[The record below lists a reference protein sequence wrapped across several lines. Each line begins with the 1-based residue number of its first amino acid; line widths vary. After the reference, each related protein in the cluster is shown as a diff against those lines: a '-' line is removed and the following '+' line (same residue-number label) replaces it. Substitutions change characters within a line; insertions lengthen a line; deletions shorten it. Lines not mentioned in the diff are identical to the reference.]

1 MAVIHT
7 TEEFDAWFNALRD
20 QQAKARIAVRVSRLS
35 QGNPGQ
41 HRNLENGV
49 AEMKIDHGPGYRVY
63 FVTRAGV
70 TYILLCGGDKA
81 SQKRDVATA
90 YALAEQL

>member
-7 TEEFDAWFNALRD
+7 TEDFDDWFQGLRD
-20 QQAKARIAVRVSRLS
+20 RGARVRIQVRIDRLAE
-35 QGNPGQ
+35 GNPGQ

-49 AEMKIDHGPGYRVY
+49 AEMKIDYGPGYRVY

-70 TYILLCGGDKA
+70 TYILLCGGDKG
-81 SQKRDVATA
+81 SQQRDIANA
-90 YALAEQL
+90 YALAKQL